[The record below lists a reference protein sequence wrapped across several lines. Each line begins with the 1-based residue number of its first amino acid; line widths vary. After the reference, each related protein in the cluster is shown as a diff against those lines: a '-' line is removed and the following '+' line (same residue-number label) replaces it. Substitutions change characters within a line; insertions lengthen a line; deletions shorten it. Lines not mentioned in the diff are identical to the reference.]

1 MELRQLRYFIA
12 VAEELHFGRA
22 AEKLYI
28 AQPPLSQ
35 QIKKLEEEMGVLLFD
50 RSNRRVRLTPE
61 GRKFLCVA
69 RNTLENLS
77 CGVEQVKRMA
87 RGEIGRL
94 RVGFIN
100 SASQSKLPGVVAE
113 FRRLHPGITLDI
125 REMHSHL
132 QRAAVLEGELDAGL
146 VHSCCANMAGFD
158 WLTFLSEEYVLA
170 VHEDHPIARQ
180 ESSRDEDL
188 HGEDLIMFPREFYPA
203 SYDKTIARFHNKGIQ
218 PNIVQE
224 AGTHQTKLALISA
237 GMGVGFVPQRMQR
250 ACPPGVRLI
259 PHLWGEHKGTSD
271 VKLIWRDGEVPPALA
286 CFIEVMKAHCQEG
299 KTCHICG

>member
-22 AEKLYI
+22 AARLFI

-69 RNTLENLS
+69 RSTLESLD
-77 CGVEQVKRMA
+77 CGVEKVKRMA

-94 RVGFIN
+94 QVGFVN
-100 SASQSKLPGVVAE
+100 TAAQSRFPNVVAE
-113 FRRLHPGITLDI
+113 FRKHHPGITLDI
-125 REMHSHL
+125 REMYSHV
-132 QRAAVLEGELDAGL
+132 QRDAVAAGEMDAGL
-146 VHSCCANMAGFD
+146 VHCCCVEMRGLD

-180 ESSRDEDL
+180 DISCDEDL
-188 HGEDLIMFPREFYPA
+188 HGEDLIMFPREYSPV
-203 SYDKTIARFHNKGIQ
+203 SYDKTIARFHNRGIV

-224 AGTHQTKLALISA
+224 AGTHQTKLALVSA
-237 GMGVGFVPQRMQR
+237 GMGMGFVPARMER
-250 ACPPGVRLI
+250 ACPP
-259 PHLWGEHKGTSD
+259 S
-271 VKLIWRDGEVPPALA
+271 VKLIHYEWGEQKGISELKLIWKEGEVPSALA
-286 CFIEVMKAHCQEG
+286 CFIDTMKEHCQGG
-299 KTCHICG
+299 KTCNICC